1 MDDLTTYALL
11 AASFFFVALSIGLL
25 VRYRQVSQ
33 KINLSTDLGHDLW
46 QALEQRLTKQDE
58 RILDMMGR
66 VEVLQSRSMAASPG
80 RVPPP
85 VPSAPSPAPP
95 ATPSREKPSDVV
107 MLRPVAQRSRSRSS
121 LDETEIEAIK
131 LLGQRPMST
140 IEIKEALERSREHT
154 ARLMK
159 GLFDRG
165 LVIRND
171 SKKPF
176 VYQLT
181 EDGRRYLSP

>member
-11 AASFFFVALSIGLL
+11 ATSFFFVALSVGLL
-25 VRYRQVSQ
+25 VRYREVSQ
-33 KINLSTDLGHDLW
+33 KINASTDLGHDLW
-46 QALEQRLTKQDE
+46 QALQQRLAKQDE
-58 RILDMMGR
+58 RVLDMMGR
-66 VEVLQSRSMAASPG
+66 VEVLQSRSMADPPA

-85 VPSAPSPAPP
+85 VPSTPPPAP
-95 ATPSREKPSDVV
+95 ATASSEEKPSDVTK
-107 MLRPVAQRSRSRSS
+107 LRAVASMSESRGS

-131 LLGQRPMST
+131 LLGQGPMST
-140 IEIKEALERSREHT
+140 IQIKEALERSREHT

-165 LVIRND
+165 LVVRDD
-171 SKKPF
+171 STKPF

-181 EDGRRYLSP
+181 DEGRRHLR